1 MAMSRVMAIAG
12 LLTGLWL
19 AGVAAGPALAQSRVI
34 VPIVIQAPPRVTAP
48 SAGTPSIH
56 VTTRMASP
64 QPGVTSTQV
73 TVQDTTGA
81 GRTVGLPPAMGVTK
95 TVPVGTPSV
104 LVTVDRRAAPSQPG
118 VVGQTR
124 VIVKDVSQSSR
135 TLGGTPAVAPLQA
148 AGRGQQTL
156 IITSDAPIDAP
167 IVILAP

>member
-1 MAMSRVMAIAG
+1 MGGMVMSRVLAIAG

-19 AGVAAGPALAQSRVI
+19 VSVAAGPALAQSRVI

-81 GRTVGLPPAMGVTK
+81 GRTVGLPPATGVMK

-104 LVTVDRRAAPSQPG
+104 LV
-118 VVGQTR
+118 
-124 VIVKDVSQSSR
+124 
-135 TLGGTPAVAPLQA
+135 
-148 AGRGQQTL
+148 
-156 IITSDAPIDAP
+156 
-167 IVILAP
+167 